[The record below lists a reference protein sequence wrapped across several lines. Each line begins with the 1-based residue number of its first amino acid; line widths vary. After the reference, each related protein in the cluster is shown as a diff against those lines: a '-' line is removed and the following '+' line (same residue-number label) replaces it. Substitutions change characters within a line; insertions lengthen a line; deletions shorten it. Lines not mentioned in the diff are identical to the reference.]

1 MPYLTNPSREDK
13 RKQANKQQQQQQQ
26 QQRIITWS
34 SSANDHY
41 LDGLYFIQVRHVA
54 HKYEAIGNYSTEVTL
69 EC

>member
-13 RKQANKQQQQQQQ
+13 RKQANKQK
-26 QQRIITWS
+26 QRILMWS
-34 SSANDHY
+34 SSANSSQSRGHY